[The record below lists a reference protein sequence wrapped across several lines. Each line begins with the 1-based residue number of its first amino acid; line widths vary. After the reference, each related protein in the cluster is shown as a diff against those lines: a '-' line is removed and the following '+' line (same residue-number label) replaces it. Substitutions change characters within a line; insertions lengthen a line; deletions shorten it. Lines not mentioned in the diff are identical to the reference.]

1 MIIPNISRC
10 SGFLLLFRGETDMS
24 WPAGGDALEFKIQNS
39 KLRSCDLFMIE
50 FEGKEIREVR
60 EVREFKESPP

>member
-1 MIIPNISRC
+1 MRVGLQVGVLWNSK
-10 SGFLLLFRGETDMS
+10 
-24 WPAGGDALEFKIQNS
+24 FKIQNS

-60 EVREFKESPP
+60 EVREFREFKESPP